1 LCSNVECRKVSNA
14 FEKSSEMT
22 MTYGSVSSRLVT
34 ELSKEMMA
42 AVVEPV
48 GRNANW
54 SAKWRV
60 GGGDVRAGYY
70 VALCNYPF
78 SDAGEMGR

>member
-1 LCSNVECRKVSNA
+1 
-14 FEKSSEMT
+14 MT
-22 MTYGSVSSRLVT
+22 MTYGSVASRLMT

-42 AVVEPV
+42 AVDEPV

-60 GGGDVRAGYY
+60 GGGDVRAGY
-70 VALCNYPF
+70 
-78 SDAGEMGR
+78 M